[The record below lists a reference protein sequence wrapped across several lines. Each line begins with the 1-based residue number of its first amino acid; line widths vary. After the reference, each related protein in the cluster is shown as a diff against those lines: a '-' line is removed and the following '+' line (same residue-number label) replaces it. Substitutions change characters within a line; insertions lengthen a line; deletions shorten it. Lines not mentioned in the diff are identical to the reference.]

1 MIKKKLEDLIP
12 FRILDWIRRKR
23 YKGEEFSKTELYCAY
38 IRGLQG
44 VEIGGPS
51 TIFKTLLPLYQ
62 VMDGLDGVNFSQ
74 STVWEGKI
82 NQGLS
87 YRFFAK
93 KRGFQYIAEA
103 TAMPDLDSKKY
114 DFLISS
120 NCLEHIANP
129 LKALFEWRR
138 VIKKNG
144 VIILVLPN
152 KYSNFDHRRPCTK
165 FKHLL
170 DDFYN
175 DISENDLTHLD
186 EILELHDLRLD
197 KLAGNYE
204 EFKNRSL
211 ANLSNRALHHHVFEG
226 EVIKEMMDFVGF
238 ENIDITKEGSEYFI
252 LAKRND

>member
-1 MIKKKLEDLIP
+1 MIKNKLKDLIP
-12 FRILDWIRRKR
+12 FRVLDWIRCIR
-23 YKGEEFSKTELYCAY
+23 YKGEKFSKTELYCTY
-38 IRGLQG
+38 VRGLQG

-62 VMDGLDGVNFSQ
+62 EIDELDGVNFSK

-93 KRGFQYIAEA
+93 KRGFQYISEA
-103 TAMPDLDSKKY
+103 TAMPDLESEKY

-138 VIKKNG
+138 VIRKNG
-144 VIILVLPN
+144 AIILVLPN
-152 KYSNFDHRRPCTK
+152 KFSNFDHKRPFTE
-165 FKHLL
+165 FAHLL
-170 DDFYN
+170 DDFKN
-175 DISENDLTHLD
+175 NISENDLTHLD
-186 EILELHDLRLD
+186 EILELHDLRMD

-204 EFKNRSL
+204 EFKNRSM
-211 ANLSNRALHHHVFEG
+211 ANLSNRALHHHVFE
-226 EVIKEMMDFVGF
+226 EKVIKEMMHFVGF